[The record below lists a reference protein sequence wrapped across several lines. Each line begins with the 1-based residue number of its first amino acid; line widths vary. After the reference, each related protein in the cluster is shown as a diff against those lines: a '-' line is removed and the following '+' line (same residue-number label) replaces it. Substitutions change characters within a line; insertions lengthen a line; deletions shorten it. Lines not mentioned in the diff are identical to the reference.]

1 MAATWQIVK
10 MDRNTAD
17 GGVTTVH
24 WQVTDS
30 ETVGDDTFS
39 GRVYGSQGFIPDAD
53 ADADGFVAFDSIDEA
68 TAIGWVKEAMG
79 DETVAANEAA
89 VAAQI
94 EVQKNPVSA
103 SGLPW

>member
-1 MAATWQIVK
+1 MAATWQVVQ

-39 GRVYGSQGFIPDAD
+39 GRVYGSQGFSPD
-53 ADADGFVAFDSIDEA
+53 ADADGFVAYDSLDEA
-68 TAIGWVKEAMG
+68 DVIGWVKDAMG
-79 DETVAANEAA
+79 EDTVAANEAS

-94 EVQKNPVSA
+94 EAQKNPVSA

>member
-1 MAATWQIVK
+1 MAATWQVVQ
-10 MDRNTAD
+10 MERQTAD
-17 GGVTTVH
+17 GGVITVH

-39 GRVYGSQGFIPDAD
+39 GRVYGSQGFTPD
-53 ADADGFVAFDSIDEA
+53 ADADGFVGFDSLDEA
-68 TAIGWVKEAMG
+68 TVIGWVKEAMG
-79 DETVAANEAA
+79 EDTVAANEAA

-94 EVQKNPVSA
+94 EAQKNPVSA

>member
-1 MAATWQIVK
+1 MAATWQVVQ

-24 WQVTDS
+24 WQVTDK
-30 ETVGDDTFS
+30 ETIGDDTFS
-39 GRVYGSQGFIPDAD
+39 GRVYGSQGFTPDAS
-53 ADADGFVAFDSIDEA
+53 ASGFVAFDSIDEA
-68 TAIGWVKEAMG
+68 AAIEWVKEAMG
-79 DETVAANEAA
+79 EDTVAAHEDV

-94 EVQKNPVSA
+94 EAQKNPVSA